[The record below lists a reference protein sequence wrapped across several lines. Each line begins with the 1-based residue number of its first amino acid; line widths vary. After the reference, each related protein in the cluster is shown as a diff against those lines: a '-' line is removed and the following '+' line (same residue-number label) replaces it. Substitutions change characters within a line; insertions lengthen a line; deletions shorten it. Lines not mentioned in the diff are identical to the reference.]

1 MPREARL
8 TLNLKF
14 VASSS
19 GRPESDSPFALARL
33 DSGDIRYLNPAGD
46 FQSRKG
52 EVETVP
58 GELGKTMLNIRSNS
72 SHNFDVN
79 FTFLFNC
86 SNMQKKKQK
95 KQIQTENLSRF
106 RFQSKFLLA

>member
-58 GELGKTMLNIRSNS
+58 GELEKNMLNICLNS
-72 SHNFDVN
+72 SHDFDEN
-79 FTFLFNC
+79 FTF
-86 SNMQKKKQK
+86 
-95 KQIQTENLSRF
+95 
-106 RFQSKFLLA
+106 FLNV